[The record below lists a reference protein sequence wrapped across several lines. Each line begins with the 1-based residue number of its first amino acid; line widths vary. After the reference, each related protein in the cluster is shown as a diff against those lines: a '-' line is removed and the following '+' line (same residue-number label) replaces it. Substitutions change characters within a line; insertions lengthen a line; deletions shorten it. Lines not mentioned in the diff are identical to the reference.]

1 MASEALRDA
10 MARFARAKG
19 LPMDGAAQRSPRLP
33 AYGPTHGTAAQIV
46 AAEIERG
53 HGDMVPSG
61 LLEMAGVTRAGAD
74 AAAER
79 LARAAA
85 RAGVP
90 EAFRSVPPDCSR
102 NALLGAAE
110 PRGVWVSGTVGT
122 GKTRQACAWLL
133 GWLSAHDDGAAAF
146 VTEADMLGR
155 LHGAMARGSATD
167 PDALLAAW
175 ELADLLV
182 LDDVGQG
189 RPGQWD
195 ASQVFRLVD
204 ARWRAMRPTIFTSN
218 LTLPEWGQRL
228 AQVSEGTAR
237 AVVSRVAGSCDQL
250 VCGGMDRR
258 IRR

>member
-1 MASEALRDA
+1 
-10 MARFARAKG
+10 
-19 LPMDGAAQRSPRLP
+19 
-33 AYGPTHGTAAQIV
+33 
-46 AAEIERG
+46 
-53 HGDMVPSG
+53 
-61 LLEMAGVTRAGAD
+61 
-74 AAAER
+74 
-79 LARAAA
+79 
-85 RAGVP
+85 
-90 EAFRSVPPDCSR
+90 
-102 NALLGAAE
+102 
-110 PRGVWVSGTVGT
+110 
-122 GKTRQACAWLL
+122 
-133 GWLSAHDDGAAAF
+133 
-146 VTEADMLGR
+146 MLGR

-204 ARWRAMRPTIFTSN
+204 ARWRSMRPTIFTSN

-228 AQVSEGTAR
+228 AQVSESTAR

-250 VCGGMDRR
+250 VCGGIDRR